1 VYLADSN
8 PDFAKL
14 AEAYGIKGITLTDK
28 ARLQETVREVLSHPG
43 PVLLEAR
50 VYHEEGVFP
59 MIPSGGAAEDMIIEN
74 PRETVAGD

>member
-1 VYLADSN
+1 M
-8 PDFAKL
+8 
-14 AEAYGIKGITLTDK
+14 
-28 ARLQETVREVLSHPG
+28 REVLEHDG

-74 PRETVAGD
+74 PQETVEAGS